1 MDNQTVTSF
10 ITNFVNGNYDASD
23 INTQIDAGW
32 FDWFCK
38 DSSLAKRTQTLGKKV
53 IQISKGN
60 KFNNDEHYVFFK
72 NNCPCSGG
80 TYDSF
85 SICDMEEGNV
95 IFHIA
100 SPNSRSNNWEVY
112 GKLNNFEEAI
122 IEGSWLEVKKW
133 FLEA

>member
-23 INTQIDAGW
+23 INTQIKAGW
-32 FDWFCK
+32 FDWFCE
-38 DSSLAKRTQTLGKKV
+38 DSSLAKRLTKLGKKV
-53 IQISKGN
+53 IQISKSN
-60 KFNNDEHYVFFK
+60 KFNNDTHYVFFK

-85 SICDMEEGNV
+85 SICDMEGGNV
-95 IFHIA
+95 QFNVAAPH
-100 SPNSRSNNWEVY
+100 NDNKKWEVY
-112 GKLNNFEEAI
+112 GRLNDFEDALF
-122 IEGSWLEVKKW
+122 EGSWLEVKKW